1 MRHHWLM
8 LFTVFSL
15 AGMACSDSGDGLTPA
30 VPSTPSISDADVIS
44 ALIASEFSI
53 PNIFV
58 PIFVRDSTTVH
69 TTTGL
74 TDTDLVDRLKVFL
87 PSVEESTR
95 QSFLARNSRRIG
107 LRGLLRL
114 APGMVYYRFSDR
126 VPIDSVVLRFSR
138 VGFNSNGTQAL
149 VYVMW
154 SGHLEGN
161 GTYYWLRRYGAR
173 WEVEGSRWD
182 FLT

>member
-1 MRHHWLM
+1 MRHQWLVF
-8 LFTVFSL
+8 LVAFSL
-15 AGMACSDSGDGLTPA
+15 PGMACSDSGDGLTPA
-30 VPSTPSISDADVIS
+30 VPCSASFSDAEVLS
-44 ALIASEFSI
+44 ALIASEFPI
-53 PNIFV
+53 PTASV
-58 PIFVRDSTTVH
+58 RIFVRDSTTVN
-69 TTTGL
+69 TRTGL
-74 TDTDLVDRLKVFL
+74 TDTSLVDELKTFL

-95 QSFLARNSRRIG
+95 LSFLARNACRVG
-107 LRGLLRL
+107 LRDSLRL
-114 APGMVYYRFSDR
+114 APGMIYHRFSDR
-126 VPIDSVVLRFSR
+126 VPIDTIVLHLSR
-138 VGFNSNGTQAL
+138 AGFNSNGTQAL